1 MATSINIQLVIF
13 MEKTKLPK
21 SFIRQSNVNVEI
33 EKLQQQI
40 EGVNRA
46 IKVFISEDLP
56 VDLEFL
62 RQYAQT
68 QADFRTWVTVQEAA
82 YTAQLGFLPKKEKE
96 RIHSSFAELADRVE
110 SARNTIGVFLSGA
123 KYPIRQELD
132 GSIAYDWDAVRQ
144 AIERKNTYVYSDEDK
159 EYFQVLSEA
168 RAALLRIATWELEH
182 TYAPIAR
189 VFPNVGRL
197 LAADFSAGWFQANIG
212 RRIGKSSAAALK
224 MIREQEED

>member
-1 MATSINIQLVIF
+1 
-13 MEKTKLPK
+13 MEKEKLPK
-21 SFIRQSNVNVEI
+21 SFIRQANVNAEI
-33 EKLQQQI
+33 EKLQQQVD
-40 EGVNRA
+40 GVNRA

-62 RQYAQT
+62 GQHAQT
-68 QADFRTWVTVQEAA
+68 QEAFSAWVAAQEDA
-82 YTAQLGFLPKKEKE
+82 YTRSLGFLPRKERE
-96 RIHSSFAELADRVE
+96 RIHSSFTELASRVE

-123 KYPIRQELD
+123 KFPIKQGLD
-132 GSIAYDWDAVRQ
+132 GSISYDWEKARGV
-144 AIERKNTYVYSDEDK
+144 IEKKNTYTFTVEDK
-159 EYFQVLSEA
+159 EYFQVLSDAREA
-168 RAALLRIATWELEH
+168 LNRITQWEQEH

-189 VFPNVGRL
+189 VFSNVGRL